1 MTNYAL
7 KIKTDFTEKDII
19 KNIQI
24 TNCDEAKEY
33 EFTENNFQNILDQ
46 NNLQNKIQK
55 KIQENFLSHRVFNLN
70 VMGASLKFIGRYQA
84 EKNLCDIS
92 CVVNHNANHT
102 KSNIDIKGVAND
114 EGKIISRSNIF
125 VKKDIKDVE
134 GNENLKFIF
143 VVNKETKN
151 LDQENK
157 EDNTNFNLAEIDA
170 IPSLNINN
178 NQVSINHSLSISKIR
193 EEDIW
198 YSELH
203 GSSPEK
209 AKQDFIQ
216 SFLL

>member
-1 MTNYAL
+1 MTDYAL
-7 KIKTDFTEKDII
+7 KIKTDFLEKDIA
-19 KNIQI
+19 KNIQVF
-24 TNCDEAKEY
+24 NCDEGKEY
-33 EFTENNFQNILDQ
+33 EFTEDNFSAS
-46 NNLQNKIQK
+46 QK
-55 KIQENFLSHRVFNLN
+55 QENFLSHRIFNLN
-70 VMGASLKFIGRYQA
+70 AMGASLKFIGRYQA

-102 KSNIDIKGVAND
+102 KSNIDIKGVANNG
-114 EGKIISRSNIF
+114 GKIISRSDIV

-143 VVNKETKN
+143 VVNEEAVYAKATAWQSKKDDEN
-151 LDQENK
+151 LAP
-157 EDNTNFNLAEIDA
+157 AEIDA

-178 NQVSINHSLSISKIR
+178 NQVSINHSLSISNIK

-203 GSSPEK
+203 GSSSEK

-216 SFLL
+216 HFLL